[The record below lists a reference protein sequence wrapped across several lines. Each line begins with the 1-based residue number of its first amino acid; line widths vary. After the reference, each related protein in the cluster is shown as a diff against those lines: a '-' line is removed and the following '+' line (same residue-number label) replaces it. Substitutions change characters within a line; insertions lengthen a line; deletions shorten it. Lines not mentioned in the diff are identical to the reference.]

1 MRRLAWSCERHTISR
16 LGFDWFERSEPG
28 IYPNSVASFCS
39 TAVWAGCQAARD
51 VNLII
56 AFAPALCKLF
66 LGGELVQSADV
77 ASAPVAFS
85 LQLPKN
91 ATCKRSLQRSS
102 NTNIC
107 PERKSG
113 SLLSCGSVGL
123 ASGLLND
130 RPTQVVF
137 RANRPLRFSLH
148 RSLRTISQESPSPKD
163 PRQPVQ
169 SACTVERHRSRGGGD

>member
-1 MRRLAWSCERHTISR
+1 M
-16 LGFDWFERSEPG
+16 
-28 IYPNSVASFCS
+28 
-39 TAVWAGCQAARD
+39 
-51 VNLII
+51 II
-56 AFAPALCKLF
+56 AFAPALSKLF
-66 LGGELVQSADV
+66 LGGELVQSSDV

-85 LQLPKN
+85 LHLPKN
-91 ATCKRSLQRSS
+91 STCKRSLQRSS

-137 RANRPLRFSLH
+137 RANCPLRFSLL
-148 RSLRTISQESPSPKD
+148 RPLRTISQDSPT
-163 PRQPVQ
+163 R
-169 SACTVERHRSRGGGD
+169 TVLGSQFSLLVRWNGWDHRCCEGLGCHWEMTLLATSVHPIVPGF